1 VVWLPNFDVTTRS
14 APIIYYLPTG
24 YIALIAPLAMFDY
37 FVFRNGDSKMDGK
50 GAKIQQPNTE
60 GIMRVEFASYCC
72 SFSTLCSLV
81 STTISSNA
89 IHIGSKRVS
98 PFNNFHT

>member
-1 VVWLPNFDVTTRS
+1 
-14 APIIYYLPTG
+14 
-24 YIALIAPLAMFDY
+24 
-37 FVFRNGDSKMDGK
+37 MDGK

-60 GIMRVEFASYCC
+60 GILRVEFASYC

-89 IHIGSKRVS
+89 IHIGSKHVS
-98 PFNNFHT
+98 PFNNFHYVKSVTMTTR